1 MNVKAPA
8 GAFLLVAYLFY
19 FYDYLSIS
27 WNELKTLKSGCI
39 LVLLLVDSRH
49 C

>member
-1 MNVKAPA
+1 M
-8 GAFLLVAYLFY
+8 LAYLFC
-19 FYDYLSIS
+19 FYDYLLMG

-39 LVLLLVDSRH
+39 LILLLVDSRH